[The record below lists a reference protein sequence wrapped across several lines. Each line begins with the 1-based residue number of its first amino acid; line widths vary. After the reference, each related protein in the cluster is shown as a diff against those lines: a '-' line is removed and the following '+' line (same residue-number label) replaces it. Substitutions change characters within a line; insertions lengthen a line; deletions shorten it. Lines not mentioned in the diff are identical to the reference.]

1 MYSKMKFFCYYLA
14 LIALFGCITSGKQSD
29 NCMEVIKTFY
39 NSADSKATMMPPS
52 ILQIGM
58 IHFYAVGDNLHALCL
73 LITPASYC
81 AVPGDIK
88 SQCKMDS
95 DLILYYGTG
104 VITPEM
110 IEKQKQQQQQKR
122 LKEIPPI

>member
-1 MYSKMKFFCYYLA
+1 MYSKMKFLGICFA
-14 LIALFGCITSGKQSD
+14 LITLFGCITSGQKSD

-39 NSADSKATMMPPS
+39 NSADAKATMMPPS
-52 ILQIGM
+52 ILQIGL

-88 SQCKMDS
+88 NQCRMDS

-104 VITPEM
+104 VITPQM
-110 IEKQKQQQQQKR
+110 IKDQNEKQKQKR
-122 LKEIPPI
+122 PKQLPPI